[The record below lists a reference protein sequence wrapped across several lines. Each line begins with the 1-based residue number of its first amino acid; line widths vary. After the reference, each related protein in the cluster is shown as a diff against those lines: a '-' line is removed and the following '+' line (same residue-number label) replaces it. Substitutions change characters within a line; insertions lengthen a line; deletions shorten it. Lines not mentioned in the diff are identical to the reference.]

1 LEPLF
6 FTRSCFGA
14 GKEMDAQAAISSC
27 AVSNCAN
34 LGPFSNQVSNK
45 SHSPVHIQVHSKED
59 LMRKPFGSAPKLMP
73 KTMVA
78 STLLVLA
85 LVIAGCAGMPVDL
98 SQIPFVAQFMPP
110 TPTFT
115 PSPVPTATNTPEP
128 APTPRPGETPLPPTP
143 TTVPTPQVTIPSG
156 FTPVLDDNL
165 GYSLA
170 VPGGWSALDLRS
182 AQFQNMANTFG
193 MGEQL
198 APLNEFLESPEG
210 EALGVIYVT
219 DLMSAMFG
227 GLPTL
232 LNVSVIDAPGQ
243 TPESLLTWLEG
254 MIEANAS
261 MLGDATIESL
271 ETATINNM
279 PAVRG
284 TASANLASVGL
295 NQNLFGKVVALIAND
310 KVYILTLAATED
322 QRAAKE
328 PVFDQIISTFRP
340 E

>member
-1 LEPLF
+1 
-6 FTRSCFGA
+6 
-14 GKEMDAQAAISSC
+14 
-27 AVSNCAN
+27 
-34 LGPFSNQVSNK
+34 
-45 SHSPVHIQVHSKED
+45 
-59 LMRKPFGSAPKLMP
+59 MRKPFGNTPKPTSKVMF
-73 KTMVA
+73 A
-78 STLLVLA
+78 SVLLVLA
-85 LVIAGCAGMPVDL
+85 LVIAGCAGMPIDV

-128 APTPRPGETPLPPTP
+128 TPTPRPGETPLPPTATP
-143 TTVPTPQVTIPSG
+143 VPTPQVTIPSN
-156 FTPVLDDNL
+156 FTPVLDENL

-193 MGEQL
+193 MGSQL
-198 APLNEFLESPEG
+198 APLNEFLDSPEG

-232 LNVSVIDAPGQ
+232 LNVTVIDAPGQ
-243 TPESLLTWLEG
+243 TPDSLLGWLEG

-261 MLGDATIESL
+261 MLGDASIESL
-271 ETATINNM
+271 ETATINGM

-284 TASANLASVGL
+284 SATANLASVGM
-295 NQNLFGKVVALIAND
+295 NQTVFAKVVALIAND
-310 KVYILTLAATED
+310 KVYILTMAATND
-322 QRAAKE
+322 QRGAKE
-328 PVFDQIISTFRP
+328 PVFDSIIGTFRP